1 MECLVRDL
9 LCLFAYLFL
18 LHHLLEPLREGSLEA
33 GGRRSRG
40 LVWLDF
46 VSAVQCSFLGGRG
59 VQRLVLEATYGV
71 GTVIWVRLKLEGAA
85 GRVGGTWSSFL
96 INLYSR
102 HLLWYGYR

>member
-1 MECLVRDL
+1 M
-9 LCLFAYLFL
+9 
-18 LHHLLEPLREGSLEA
+18 
-33 GGRRSRG
+33 
-40 LVWLDF
+40 WLDF

-96 INLYSR
+96 INLCRHVNYSGAR
-102 HLLWYGYR
+102 SITQVSSLLYSQLTSILIIYFDVRS